1 MWTENAVG
9 SDCLKRSDALT
20 KDMITPQ
27 IMVARKKTFKPGQV
41 KPFVFNS
48 ILQKLLTELISHV
61 ITPTIRDKTMKEYP
75 VPSRY

>member
-9 SDCLKRSDALT
+9 SDCLKSDALT

-61 ITPTIRDKTMKEYP
+61 ITPAIRDETMEEYL
-75 VPSRY
+75 VLSCYR